1 VDESR
6 GLIDSGLASE
16 NARQKGSKEADPR
29 PVVRPKFTSN
39 WVVGGVFP
47 GGGDKFIGI
56 GTMLENIFAC
66 LQTLR
71 QIDKQAAVSQAATAF
86 AICLLPFA
94 RG

>member
-39 WVVGGVFP
+39 WVVGGVSP
-47 GGGDKFIGI
+47 GGGRQVHWDWHNAGKHLR
-56 GTMLENIFAC
+56 MLADS
-66 LQTLR
+66 TT
-71 QIDKQAAVSQAATAF
+71 D
-86 AICLLPFA
+86 
-94 RG
+94 